1 MLLKDIKYSY
11 ADVAIV
17 PAKIT
22 EISSRSQCNPFY
34 SNGMLPIFT
43 APMTSVISTQ
53 NFNIFEDNHIN
64 AILPRSEALSN
75 RISYA
80 INGKWS
86 AFSLKEFEDIF
97 TNKDNISDAN
107 GKIKVLI
114 DIANGHM
121 LNMFELVRKSKEI
134 FGDSIEIMVG
144 NIANP
149 ETYETCYEYGV
160 DYVRC
165 SIGNGCGC
173 ITSSNVSVH
182 YPMASLIDEIIKVK
196 ESIIRRGNIDINKLP
211 KIIADGGIRNYSDVI
226 KALALG
232 ADYVMIGSLF
242 SKMLESS
249 AITFYSDDNGTIN
262 RVNQF
267 DDANILKIN
276 NKFFIE
282 DEFGKRFKLMK
293 LFYGMSSKR
302 GQIDLHSE
310 KIKTSEGIEKVFECE
325 YTIQTWVSNIED
337 YIKSAMSYT
346 NNRTLSDFK
355 TKCKLILCSK
365 SAQDSI
371 NK

>member
-1 MLLKDIKYSY
+1 MLLKEIKYSY

-17 PAKIT
+17 PSKISD
-22 EISSRSQCNPFY
+22 ISSRSECNPY
-34 SNGMLPIFT
+34 YDNGMLPIFT
-43 APMTSVISTQ
+43 APMTSVVNIH

-64 AILPRSEALSN
+64 AILPRSETLSN

-80 INGKWS
+80 VNGKWS
-86 AFSLKEFEDIF
+86 SFSLKEFSDIF
-97 TNKDNISDAN
+97 TNKDNIQETNS
-107 GKIKVLI
+107 KIKVLI

-121 LNMFELVRKSKEI
+121 RHMFELVRKSKEV
-134 FGDSIEIMVG
+134 FGDSIEVMVG

-149 ETYETCYEYGV
+149 ETYEVCYEYGV

-173 ITSSNVSVH
+173 ITSSNVSVN
-182 YPMASLIDEIIKVK
+182 YPTASLIDEIIKVK
-196 ESIIRRGNIDINKLP
+196 EKIIRRGNINVDKLP

-232 ADYVMIGSLF
+232 ADYVMIGSIF

-249 AITFYSDDNGTIN
+249 AITFYSDNNGTIN

-276 NKFFIE
+276 NKFFVE
-282 DEFGKRFKLMK
+282 DEFGNRFKLMK

-325 YTIQTWVSNIED
+325 YTMQTWVMNVED

-346 NNRTLSDFK
+346 NNRTLEDFK
-355 TKCKLILCSK
+355 TKCNLILCSK
-365 SAQDSI
+365 SAQESI